1 MSRIGDA
8 FKAKMFDGNA
18 FTVKT
23 PQMDYIFGYTEFQT
37 PSVNKAEVV
46 IDKNN
51 PGDLWDF

>member
-37 PSVNKAEVV
+37 PSVNK
-46 IDKNN
+46 
-51 PGDLWDF
+51 GDLWDF